1 MKNNTIPGQIPV
13 SVLVGFL
20 GSGKTT
26 VLNHLLSENHDRKVA
41 VIVNELGEINID
53 SKMIRH
59 ATEKV
64 IQLSNGCICCTLRE
78 DLLAELKSLSQT
90 PGLEYILIES
100 TGIGDPMPIAQT
112 FYMDGL
118 EDLVRLDSIITVVDA
133 VNFWD
138 TYNSEGECL
147 SSDGETIIEPLAPLL
162 VNQLEFTNIV
172 LVNKIDAADPDDVSN
187 LDAFIHQLNPDAQ
200 IHHTI
205 KGEVDPSK
213 LIDTRLYNYESGA
226 EAENWDIEW
235 NHPSSEVDEFGF
247 SNFAFRSEAP
257 LSWKKFDKFLNSK
270 DYNRVIR
277 SKGVA
282 FFSDHNPVI
291 INQAGGL
298 CEVDELD
305 LILDAGTQE
314 PEDTTTEL
322 VFIGQG
328 LARIQLM
335 KSLVACIKK

>member
-26 VLNHLLSENHDRKVA
+26 VLNHLLSENHGRKIA
-41 VIVNELGEINID
+41 VIVNEFGEINID

-133 VNFWD
+133 VNFWN

-147 SSDGETIIEPLAPLL
+147 SPDGDTIIEPLAPLL
-162 VNQLEFTNIV
+162 VNQLEFTNII
-172 LVNKIDAADPDDVSN
+172 LVNKIDSAESDDVEN

-205 KGEVDPSK
+205 NGKIDPSK
-213 LIDTRLYNYESGA
+213 LINTRLYNYELGA
-226 EAENWDIEW
+226 EAENWDLEW

-247 SNFAFRSEAP
+247 SNFAFHSKAP
-257 LSWKKFDKFLNSK
+257 LNWKKFDTFLNSK

-282 FFSDHNPVI
+282 FFIDHNPVI
-291 INQAGGL
+291 INQAGSL
-298 CEVDELD
+298 CEVEEL
-305 LILDAGTQE
+305 E
-314 PEDTTTEL
+314 PVVDQGNTDIGDTTTEL

-328 LARIQLM
+328 LPKLQLM
-335 KSLVACIKK
+335 KSLEACINR